1 MSRGT
6 APHACTRR
14 TSLIGAQKIQRLA
27 GLVTAHC
34 APHARP
40 PARFQARCRLLPGGL
55 RAPFPATLA
64 SSSGPAPARQR
75 GVPASPGE
83 PRSRLPRARPRG
95 AGSRAAAR
103 AADAPPSRPCV
114 SRAGLGPGRLGP
126 RTRAPCGW
134 RLTPRPA
141 RAGDGARAPP
151 AVRSPQSRA
160 GGFTGSREA
169 TALAQGRV
177 RQPQLPG
184 RRAWG
189 EGGPTSRGRAPQ
201 RRRPRREEDT
211 ASLRSQRFGLEA
223 AVVRGNEEGR
233 SRRPR
238 AELGSLALVT
248 GTRPCWVSGRLRAK
262 EEVGA
267 GRTLG
272 NVNAHPSAPMPT
284 PEPRAAAQG
293 APVRKIFSIVIK
305 NYNDIFLCSKN
316 KIT

>member
-114 SRAGLGPGRLGP
+114 SRTGLGPGRLGP

-141 RAGDGARAPP
+141 TCARRGWSARTPCSPVAAEPRGRVHRVPGGDRARAG
-151 AVRSPQSRA
+151 A
-160 GGFTGSREA
+160 GA
-169 TALAQGRV
+169 TAPAPRPSCL
-177 RQPQLPG
+177 
-184 RRAWG
+184 
-189 EGGPTSRGRAPQ
+189 GGGGTHLQ
-201 RRRPRREEDT
+201 
-211 ASLRSQRFGLEA
+211 
-223 AVVRGNEEGR
+223 
-233 SRRPR
+233 
-238 AELGSLALVT
+238 
-248 GTRPCWVSGRLRAK
+248 GTRPPAAQAK
-262 EEVGA
+262 A
-267 GRTLG
+267 GRG
-272 NVNAHPSAPMPT
+272 HGIPAKSALW
-284 PEPRAAAQG
+284 A
-293 APVRKIFSIVIK
+293 
-305 NYNDIFLCSKN
+305 
-316 KIT
+316 

>member
-103 AADAPPSRPCV
+103 AADAPPPRPRV
-114 SRAGLGPGRLGP
+114 SRTGLGPGRLGP

-169 TALAQGRV
+169 TALTQGRV
-177 RQPQLPG
+177 HSPSSQAVVPG
-184 RRAWG
+184 GRGDPPPGDAPPSG
-189 EGGPTSRGRAPQ
+189 AGQGGKRTPRPCEVSALGL
-201 RRRPRREEDT
+201 RRPLSGATRT
-211 ASLRSQRFGLEA
+211 AEA
-223 AVVRGNEEGR
+223 AGHGR
-233 SRRPR
+233 SWARW
-238 AELGSLALVT
+238 LS
-248 GTRPCWVSGRLRAK
+248 
-262 EEVGA
+262 
-267 GRTLG
+267 
-272 NVNAHPSAPMPT
+272 
-284 PEPRAAAQG
+284 
-293 APVRKIFSIVIK
+293 
-305 NYNDIFLCSKN
+305 
-316 KIT
+316 